1 MKNAEN
7 KLADKLFDVVKKL
20 IDRSL
25 WRVNEHGVYF
35 NALIGMV
42 SRWHWRTKKE
52 FLLDEPGQ
60 ELMSFAKAC
69 MHNNIV
75 SILDASLRD
84 AVLIMAS
91 SSSLEEIKLKFE
103 LAGLTAA

>member
-25 WRVNEHGVYF
+25 WKVNEHGVYF
-35 NALIGMV
+35 NALMGMI
-42 SRWHWRTKKE
+42 SQWKWRTKKE
-52 FLLDEPGQ
+52 FLLNEPGQ
-60 ELMSFAKAC
+60 DLMSFAKAC
-69 MHNNIV
+69 THHNIV

-91 SSSLEEIKLKFE
+91 SSSLEEIKLKFT
-103 LAGLTAA
+103 LAGLMTI